1 MSECWI
7 GTEDISFGR
16 RDRVVR
22 AASGDGAMKLA
33 PSAIMSGAQRERV
46 GASRTDGEGHGE
58 VSCLRAQ
65 SLVAPRAFANCKKDT
80 YGDLLS
86 TQTVISLSG
95 KTTTSCCVLTQ
106 CRNWELEEPS
116 RPRSQP
122 ERPATPHH
130 PPDRDGRH
138 RRQPV
143 SRRLSRRLGCTGCV
157 SSSVAS
163 RLGCV
168 PRNSSFLPI
177 QSPES
182 HSSVPDPNPLLTL
195 EPKQDTPDTSI
206 PSVTSASP
214 SRATARSRAGAWT
227 TRRC

>member
-1 MSECWI
+1 MMSECWI

-86 TQTVISLSG
+86 TETSDSQITFGFNNNAVLDAMPELGIGRTVETEVTAG
-95 KTTTSCCVLTQ
+95 APRYT
-106 CRNWELEEPS
+106 PPPP
-116 RPRSQP
+116 RPRWSP
-122 ERPATPHH
+122 PRAT
-130 PPDRDGRH
+130 
-138 RRQPV
+138 
-143 SRRLSRRLGCTGCV
+143 
-157 SSSVAS
+157 
-163 RLGCV
+163 
-168 PRNSSFLPI
+168 
-177 QSPES
+177 
-182 HSSVPDPNPLLTL
+182 
-195 EPKQDTPDTSI
+195 
-206 PSVTSASP
+206 SVTSAIASTWVY
-214 SRATARSRAGAWT
+214 RVRLL
-227 TRRC
+227 

>member
-1 MSECWI
+1 MRSRLWRPARLPTVKKICGSCW
-7 GTEDISFGR
+7 
-16 RDRVVR
+16 R
-22 AASGDGAMKLA
+22 ALK
-33 PSAIMSGAQRERV
+33 I
-46 GASRTDGEGHGE
+46 
-58 VSCLRAQ
+58 
-65 SLVAPRAFANCKKDT
+65 
-80 YGDLLS
+80 
-86 TQTVISLSG
+86 ILSG
-95 KTTTSCCVLTQ
+95 KTTTCVLDEMP
-106 CRNWELEEPS
+106 ELEEPS

-138 RRQPV
+138 RGQPV

-163 RLGCV
+163 RLGFV

-195 EPKQDTPDTSI
+195 EPKQDTPGTST

-227 TRRC
+227 TRRRARTRRM

>member
-1 MSECWI
+1 MMSECWI

-138 RRQPV
+138 RGQPV

-163 RLGCV
+163 RLGFV
-168 PRNSSFLPI
+168 PQFF
-177 QSPES
+177 
-182 HSSVPDPNPLLTL
+182 VPAD
-195 EPKQDTPDTSI
+195 SI
-206 PSVTSASP
+206 
-214 SRATARSRAGAWT
+214 ARIALVGP
-227 TRRC
+227 

>member
-1 MSECWI
+1 MRSRLWRPARLPTVKKICGSCWRAVKINLRENSTTCVLDECRNWKN
-7 GTEDISFGR
+7 R
-16 RDRVVR
+16 RDRGHSR
-22 AASGDGAMKLA
+22 SA
-33 PSAIMSGAQRERV
+33 PL
-46 GASRTDGEGHGE
+46 H
-58 VSCLRAQ
+58 
-65 SLVAPRAFANCKKDT
+65 P
-80 YGDLLS
+80 
-86 TQTVISLSG
+86 
-95 KTTTSCCVLTQ
+95 TT
-106 CRNWELEEPS
+106 
-116 RPRSQP
+116 
-122 ERPATPHH
+122 

-138 RRQPV
+138 RGQPV

-163 RLGCV
+163 RLGFV

-195 EPKQDTPDTSI
+195 EPKQDTPDPST

-227 TRRC
+227 TRRRARTRRM

>member
-1 MSECWI
+1 MA
-7 GTEDISFGR
+7 G
-16 RDRVVR
+16 
-22 AASGDGAMKLA
+22 GDGGGEGESGGGGALTGGLTASPDAAWEVLEACVRRTLQVLSEWGETVTEAGVALSVMRHRK
-33 PSAIMSGAQRERV
+33 SGALRVRV
-46 GASRTDGEGHGE
+46 GASLTDGEGHGE

-86 TQTVISLSG
+86 TQTVRSLSG
-95 KTTTSCCVLTQ
+95 KTSTSCCVLTQ

-138 RRQPV
+138 RGQPV

-163 RLGCV
+163 RLGFV
-168 PRNSSFLPI
+168 PQFF
-177 QSPES
+177 
-182 HSSVPDPNPLLTL
+182 VPAD
-195 EPKQDTPDTSI
+195 SI
-206 PSVTSASP
+206 
-214 SRATARSRAGAWT
+214 ARIALVGP
-227 TRRC
+227 